1 MVQSPVV
8 SGKMERNWHKLMVI
22 SVRFVIMSP
31 ALSLDAS
38 KCALRSG
45 TSLCRAITRYNKSS
59 D

>member
-31 ALSLDAS
+31 ALSLDTS